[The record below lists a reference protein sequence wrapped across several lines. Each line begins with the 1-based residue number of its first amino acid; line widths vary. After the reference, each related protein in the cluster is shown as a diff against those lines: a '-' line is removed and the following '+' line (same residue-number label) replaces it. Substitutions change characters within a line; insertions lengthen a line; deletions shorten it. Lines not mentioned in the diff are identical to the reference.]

1 MSTQAPAPGFAPD
14 PTIDPVG
21 SPNLIGPKLPIPHLG
36 IAFDKPRPWWFV
48 LGIMLGQLGI
58 FIALMGPAT
67 VSIQIKAS
75 QLASSPAEAASITA
89 FAVAPGALAVVIFNA
104 LGGRI
109 SDRSTS
115 RFGRRRPWLIVGAL
129 GMLVGLAL
137 IALAPGAA
145 LMAVGWFLAQAAGNL
160 ALAAYVASIADQLS
174 PAQYGRAS
182 GLVGIASNLAVMIAT
197 WLASAL
203 TGNMVAL
210 FLVPGLIGMVLVLI
224 FAFMLP
230 EPVLRENR
238 LPFNLRELV
247 LTFWRNPV
255 KFPDFGL
262 AWGGRFTIILAS
274 YMFTTFRLLYMEN
287 HLGLDAGS
295 ATLAVATGVTIY
307 TVTSMVASLLAG
319 WLSDLLGRRKI
330 LVAASILIFGL
341 ATYLLLHADTVTAFY
356 VVEAIMGLAYGTY
369 IAVDLALVLE
379 VLPDREQ
386 AGKDMGVFNIA
397 NALPQSLAPA
407 FGGFLLANLG
417 GGTDFTALLV
427 AALVAAVIG
436 AVLTMFIRGVK

>member
-89 FAVAPGALAVVIFNA
+89 FAVAPGALAAVIFNA

-197 WLASAL
+197 WLASAFA
-203 TGNMVAL
+203 GNMLAL
-210 FLVPGLIGMVLVLI
+210 FLGPGLIGMVLVLI

>member
-89 FAVAPGALAVVIFNA
+89 FAVAPGALAAVIFNA

-115 RFGRRRPWLIVGAL
+115 RFGRRRPWLIIGAL

-160 ALAAYVASIADQLS
+160 ALAAYVASISDQLS

-197 WLASAL
+197 WLASVL
-203 TGNMVAL
+203 TGNMIAL
-210 FLVPGLIGMVLVLI
+210 FLVPGLIGMVLVLV

-274 YMFTTFRLLYMEN
+274 FMFTTFRVLYMEN

>member
-1 MSTQAPAPGFAPD
+1 
-14 PTIDPVG
+14 
-21 SPNLIGPKLPIPHLG
+21 
-36 IAFDKPRPWWFV
+36 
-48 LGIMLGQLGI
+48 
-58 FIALMGPAT
+58 
-67 VSIQIKAS
+67 
-75 QLASSPAEAASITA
+75 
-89 FAVAPGALAVVIFNA
+89 
-104 LGGRI
+104 
-109 SDRSTS
+109 
-115 RFGRRRPWLIVGAL
+115 
-129 GMLVGLAL
+129 
-137 IALAPGAA
+137 
-145 LMAVGWFLAQAAGNL
+145 
-160 ALAAYVASIADQLS
+160 
-174 PAQYGRAS
+174 
-182 GLVGIASNLAVMIAT
+182 
-197 WLASAL
+197 
-203 TGNMVAL
+203 
-210 FLVPGLIGMVLVLI
+210 
-224 FAFMLP
+224 MLP

-247 LTFWRNPV
+247 LTFRRNPV

-274 YMFTTFRLLYMEN
+274 FMFTTFRVLYMEN
-287 HLGLDAGS
+287 HLGLEPGDAVR
-295 ATLAVATGVTIY
+295 AVATGVTIY

-356 VVEAIMGLAYGTY
+356 VVEAIMGLAYGAY

>member
-89 FAVAPGALAVVIFNA
+89 FAVAPGALAAVIFNA

-197 WLASAL
+197 WLASAFA
-203 TGNMVAL
+203 GNMLAL
-210 FLVPGLIGMVLVLI
+210 FLGPGLIGMVLVLV

-274 YMFTTFRLLYMEN
+274 FMFTTFRVLYMEN

>member
-89 FAVAPGALAVVIFNA
+89 FAVAPGALAAVIFNA

-182 GLVGIASNLAVMIAT
+182 GLVGIAGNLAVMIAT
-197 WLASAL
+197 WLASVL

-274 YMFTTFRLLYMEN
+274 FMFTTFRVLYMEN
-287 HLGLDAGS
+287 HLGLEPGDAVR
-295 ATLAVATGVTIY
+295 AVATGVTIY
-307 TVTSMVASLLAG
+307 TVTSMVASLAAG
-319 WLSDLLGRRKI
+319 WLSDVLGRRKI

>member
-89 FAVAPGALAVVIFNA
+89 FAVAPGALAAVIFNA

-182 GLVGIASNLAVMIAT
+182 GLVGIAGNLAVMIAT
-197 WLASAL
+197 WLASVL
-203 TGNMVAL
+203 TGNMIAL
-210 FLVPGLIGMVLVLI
+210 FLVPGLIGMVLVLV

-274 YMFTTFRLLYMEN
+274 FMFTTFRVLYMEN
-287 HLGLDAGS
+287 HLGLEAGS
-295 ATLAVATGVTIY
+295 ATLAVATGVTMY
-307 TVTSMVASLLAG
+307 TVTSMVASLPAG
-319 WLSDLLGRRKI
+319 WLSDVLGRRKI